1 MILKSRLTQI
11 VGPFLE
17 IGSRFHFTST
27 PLKFYTLQSP
37 FFISFSFS
45 FSIAVFTP
53 SFPLPSFFPFL
64 IFSNCLPSFF
74 PFLFFSVA
82 FYLSFFSIDFLLSIL
97 FLSGYNVKRSDV
109 TLIDSYLEDIPQGA
123 KERVESNALPIDFP
137 SDLIAPKL
145 FICHS
150 KYQTSV
156 KIIMLLYFN
165 RHRSIHPSIIFIAMI
180 AMLVN
185 ILEWWQTNQESCNK

>member
-1 MILKSRLTQI
+1 MILISRLTQ
-11 VGPFLE
+11 VVRPFLE
-17 IGSRFHFTST
+17 IGFRFHSTST
-27 PLKFYTLQSP
+27 PLKFYTLQILL
-37 FFISFSFS
+37 FISFSFS
-45 FSIAVFTP
+45 IAA
-53 SFPLPSFFPFL
+53 SPLLLHCLLSL
-64 IFSNCLPSFF
+64 LHLNCLPFF
-74 PFLFFSVA
+74 HF
-82 FYLSFFSIDFLLSIL
+82 

-156 KIIMLLYFN
+156 
-165 RHRSIHPSIIFIAMI
+165 
-180 AMLVN
+180 
-185 ILEWWQTNQESCNK
+185 